1 MEITYKII
9 DSLLP
14 FEWLSTNFMK
24 NAFIAI
30 LFTGLLFGLF
40 GSMVVNNKMAFFS
53 EALGHS
59 ALTGIAL
66 GVIFSIEELTSMIIF
81 GIIFAIGI
89 CWIEKK
95 NSISTDT
102 IIGVFSSTAI
112 ALGIVL
118 LSLGNE
124 FSSYSNFLIG
134 DILLV
139 KPSEIILLIITS
151 VISIII
157 WSILFNKMVLGGM
170 NSTLARSRN
179 IKADF
184 VKVVFSIILAVI
196 VMISIKWVGLMII
209 NSLLILPAATARNI
223 STNLRQ
229 YTLLSVLFSVVASV
243 LGLIISYYFEIST
256 GATIVLVSAVM
267 FFITMFFRKEK

>member
-1 MEITYKII
+1 MEILYSII
-9 DSLLP
+9 DTILP

-24 NAFIAI
+24 NAFVAI

-66 GVIFSIEELTSMIIF
+66 GVIFSMEELASMIIF
-81 GIIFAIGI
+81 GIIFALGI
-89 CWIEKK
+89 WWIEKK

-102 IIGVFSSTAI
+102 IISVFSSTAV

-124 FSSYSNFLIG
+124 FSSYSSFLIG

-139 KPSEIILLIITS
+139 KPEEILLLVVTS
-151 VISIII
+151 VISIVV
-157 WSILFNKMVLGGM
+157 WSILFNKMVLGGI
-170 NSTLARSRN
+170 NSSLAKSRN
-179 IKADF
+179 
-184 VKVVFSIILAVI
+184 VKVDFMRIIFTIMLAII

-209 NSLLILPAATARNI
+209 NSLLILPAATARNV
-223 STNLRQ
+223 SKNLKQ
-229 YTLLSVLFSVVASV
+229 YTIFSVIFSIVASV
-243 LGLIISYYFEIST
+243 SGLIVSYYLEIST
-256 GATIVLVSAVM
+256 GATIVLVSAIM
-267 FFITMFFRKEK
+267 FFVTMIFRVEE

>member
-1 MEITYKII
+1 MELTYKII
-9 DSLLP
+9 DTILP
-14 FEWLSTNFMK
+14 FEWLSTSFMK

-30 LFTGLLFGLF
+30 LFTSLLFGLF

-66 GVIFSIEELTSMIIF
+66 GVIFSMEELTSMIIF

-89 CWIEKK
+89 WWIEKK

-124 FSSYSNFLIG
+124 FSSYSSFLIG

-139 KPSEIILLIITS
+139 KPSEILLLIITS
-151 VISIII
+151 VISISV

-170 NSTLARSRN
+170 NPTLARSRN
-179 IKADF
+179 
-184 VKVVFSIILAVI
+184 VKVDLMKIIFTIILAII

-223 STNLRQ
+223 SKDLRQ
-229 YTLLSVLFSVVASV
+229 YTLLSVAFSVVASIA
-243 LGLIISYYFEIST
+243 GLIISYYFEIST

-267 FFITMFFRKEK
+267 FFVTMLFRSEK

>member
-1 MEITYKII
+1 MELTYKII
-9 DSLLP
+9 DTILP
-14 FEWLSTNFMK
+14 FEWLSTSFMK

-89 CWIEKK
+89 WWIEKK

-124 FSSYSNFLIG
+124 FSSYSSFLIG

-139 KPSEIILLIITS
+139 KPSEIILLIITT
-151 VISIII
+151 VVSIAV

-170 NSTLARSRN
+170 NPALARSRN
-179 IKADF
+179 
-184 VKVVFSIILAVI
+184 VKVDLMKVIFTIILAVI

-223 STNLRQ
+223 SRSLRQ
-229 YTLLSVLFSVVASV
+229 YTLLSVAFSVIASIS
-243 LGLIISYYFEIST
+243 GLVISYYFEIST

-267 FFITMFFRKEK
+267 FFVTMLFRKEK

>member
-1 MEITYKII
+1 MELTYKII
-9 DSLLP
+9 DTILP
-14 FEWLSTNFMK
+14 FEWLSTSFMK

-30 LFTGLLFGLF
+30 LFTGILFGLF

-66 GVIFSIEELTSMIIF
+66 GVIFSMEELTSMIIF

-89 CWIEKK
+89 WWIEKK

-124 FSSYSNFLIG
+124 FSSYSSFLIG

-139 KPSEIILLIITS
+139 KPIEILLLIITS
-151 VISIII
+151 VVSIAV
-157 WSILFNKMVLGGM
+157 WSILFNKMVLGGL
-170 NSTLARSRN
+170 NSTFAKSRN
-179 IKADF
+179 IKVDF
-184 VKVVFSIILAVI
+184 MKVIFTVILAII

-209 NSLLILPAATARNI
+209 NSLLILPAATARNV
-223 STNLRQ
+223 SRNLRQ
-229 YTLLSVLFSVVASV
+229 YTLLSVLFSVVASI

-267 FFITMFFRKEK
+267 FFITMLFRKEK

>member
-1 MEITYKII
+1 MEVTYKLI
-9 DSLLP
+9 DILLP

-66 GVIFSIEELTSMIIF
+66 GVIFSIEDLTSMIIF
-81 GIIFAIGI
+81 GIIFAVGI
-89 CWIEKK
+89 WWIERQKT
-95 NSISTDT
+95 ISTDT

-118 LSLGNE
+118 LSFGNE
-124 FSSYSNFLIG
+124 FSSYSSFLIG

-139 KPSEIILLIITS
+139 KPMEIFLLVITTG
-151 VISIII
+151 VSIIA
-157 WSILFNKMVLGGM
+157 WSVLFNKMVLGGI
-170 NSTLARSRN
+170 NSSLAKSRN
-179 IKADF
+179 
-184 VKVVFSIILAVI
+184 VKVDVMKLIFAIMLAVI

-209 NSLLILPAATARNI
+209 NSLLVLPAATARNVAK
-223 STNLRQ
+223 NLKQ
-229 YTLLSVLFSVVASV
+229 YTLF
-243 LGLIISYYFEIST
+243 
-256 GATIVLVSAVM
+256 
-267 FFITMFFRKEK
+267 

>member
-1 MEITYKII
+1 MELTYKII
-9 DSLLP
+9 DTILP
-14 FEWLSTNFMK
+14 FEWLSTSFMK

-66 GVIFSIEELTSMIIF
+66 GVIFSVEELSAMVIF

-89 CWIEKK
+89 WWIERK

-102 IIGVFSSTAI
+102 IISVFSSTAI

-124 FSSYSNFLIG
+124 FSSYSTFLVG

-139 KPSEIILLIITS
+139 KPSEIALLIITA
-151 VISIII
+151 VVSIAI
-157 WSILFNKMVLGGM
+157 WSVLFNKMVLGGL
-170 NSTLARSRN
+170 NSTFAKSRN
-179 IKADF
+179 
-184 VKVVFSIILAVI
+184 VKVDLMKIIFTIILAVI

-209 NSLLILPAATARNI
+209 NSLLILPAATARNV
-223 STNLRQ
+223 SRSLKQ
-229 YTLLSVLFSVVASV
+229 YTLLSVVFSLLASI
-243 LGLIISYYFEIST
+243 LGLIISYYLEIST
-256 GATIVLVSAVM
+256 GATIVLVSA
-267 FFITMFFRKEK
+267 TMFFVTMLFGKRD

>member
-9 DSLLP
+9 DTILP
-14 FEWLSTNFMK
+14 FEWLSTSFMK

-66 GVIFSIEELTSMIIF
+66 GVIFSMEELTSMIIF

-89 CWIEKK
+89 WWIEKK

-124 FSSYSNFLIG
+124 FSSYSSFLIG

-139 KPSEIILLIITS
+139 KPSEIVLLIITA
-151 VISIII
+151 VISIAV

-170 NSTLARSRN
+170 NPTLAKSRN
-179 IKADF
+179 
-184 VKVVFSIILAVI
+184 VKVDLMKVIFTIILAVI

-223 STNLRQ
+223 SRNLRQ
-229 YTLLSVLFSVVASV
+229 YTLLSVLFSVAASIA
-243 LGLIISYYFEIST
+243 GLVVSYYLEIST

-267 FFITMFFRKEK
+267 FFVTMLLRNEK

>member
-1 MEITYKII
+1 MELTYKII
-9 DSLLP
+9 DTLLP

-24 NAFIAI
+24 NAFVAI

-66 GVIFSIEELTSMIIF
+66 GVIFSIEDLPAMIIF
-81 GIIFAIGI
+81 GIIFAIAI
-89 CWIEKK
+89 WWIERKK
-95 NSISTDT
+95 TISTDT

-118 LSLGNE
+118 LSFSNE
-124 FSSYSNFLIG
+124 FSSYSSFLIG

-139 KPSEIILLIITS
+139 KPVEIFMLSITT
-151 VISIII
+151 VVSIIV
-157 WSILFNKMVLGGM
+157 WSILFNKMVLSGL
-170 NSTLARSRN
+170 NPSLAKSRS
-179 IKADF
+179 IKVDF
-184 VKVVFSIILAVI
+184 MKLTFTIILAVI

-209 NSLLILPAATARNI
+209 NSLLVLPAATARNV
-223 STNLRQ
+223 STNLKQ
-229 YTLLSVLFSVVASV
+229 YTLFSVLFS
-243 LGLIISYYFEIST
+243 
-256 GATIVLVSAVM
+256 
-267 FFITMFFRKEK
+267 ITVRAEDCIEEAIC

>member
-1 MEITYKII
+1 MELTYKII
-9 DSLLP
+9 DTLLP

-24 NAFIAI
+24 NAFVAI

-66 GVIFSIEELTSMIIF
+66 GVIFSIEDLPAMIIF
-81 GIIFAIGI
+81 GIIFAIAI
-89 CWIEKK
+89 WWIERKK
-95 NSISTDT
+95 TISTDT

-118 LSLGNE
+118 LSFSNE
-124 FSSYSNFLIG
+124 FSSYSSFLIG

-139 KPSEIILLIITS
+139 KPVEIFMLSITT
-151 VISIII
+151 VVSIIV
-157 WSILFNKMVLGGM
+157 WSILFNKMVLSGL
-170 NSTLARSRN
+170 NPSLAKSRS
-179 IKADF
+179 IKVDF
-184 VKVVFSIILAVI
+184 MKLTFTIILAVI

-209 NSLLILPAATARNI
+209 NSLLVLPAATARNV
-223 STNLRQ
+223 STNLKQ
-229 YTLLSVLFSVVASV
+229 YTLFSVLFSIIASIA
-243 LGLIISYYFEIST
+243 GLVISYYFETAT
-256 GATIVLVSAVM
+256 GATIVLVAAVM
-267 FFITMFFRKEK
+267 FFVTMLFRKEK

>member
-1 MEITYKII
+1 MELTYNII
-9 DSLLP
+9 DTILP
-14 FEWLSTNFMK
+14 FEWLSTSFMK

-30 LFTGLLFGLF
+30 LFTSLLFGLF

-66 GVIFSIEELTSMIIF
+66 GVILGMEELTSMIIF

-89 CWIEKK
+89 WWSEKK

-118 LSLGNE
+118 LSIGNE
-124 FSSYSNFLIG
+124 FSSYSSFLIG

-139 KPSEIILLIITS
+139 KPSEILLLIITS
-151 VISIII
+151 VVSITI
-157 WSILFNKMVLGGM
+157 WSILFNKMILGGL
-170 NSTLARSRN
+170 NSTFAKSRN
-179 IKADF
+179 IKVDLM
-184 VKVVFSIILAVI
+184 KVIFTIILAII

-209 NSLLILPAATARNI
+209 NSLLILPAATARNV
-223 STNLRQ
+223 SKNLRQ
-229 YTLLSVLFSVVASV
+229 YTLLSVLFSILASIA
-243 LGLIISYYFEIST
+243 GLIISYYFEIST

-267 FFITMFFRKEK
+267 FFITMLFRKEK